1 MIYTLP
7 DSISRGFKMT
17 HVVTRLGAAFA
28 GAALISIVSLQ
39 AAQYGGAPAAPQGR
53 AGGAAQQNVSTPR
66 TPDGHPDLSG
76 MWGGG
81 GGGGGGDKPDEK
93 GNLTVLFKQRPCSEQ
108 QKDLGNCA
116 QAVNF
121 ERDSGVEQRMDPI
134 PMYKPEFW
142 ERVQYLDR
150 EGIKEDPTFHC
161 KPAGVPR
168 MGPPAK
174 IVQTATELLFL
185 YQQGNIF
192 RVIPIDGRPHDPIKS
207 QDTTWYGD
215 AVGKWEGNTM
225 VIDIVG
231 FNDESWLGW
240 PGWLHSNNMHVIER
254 YTRNGNTLTWQATV
268 EDPDV
273 LLAPFVT
280 EPRTLRLNPN
290 PKATLIEDL
299 PCEERDSQH
308 IVTHE
313 RG

>member
-1 MIYTLP
+1 
-7 DSISRGFKMT
+7 MT
-17 HVVTRLGAAFA
+17 HVVTRFGAAFA
-28 GAALISIVSLQ
+28 GAALISLVSIQ
-39 AAQYGGAPAAPQGR
+39 AAPQYGVPAQGAR
-53 AGGAAQQNVSTPR
+53 AGGAAQQQSVATPR

-174 IVQTATELLFL
+174 IVQTATELIFL

-215 AVGKWEGNTM
+215 AVGKWDGDTM
-225 VIDIVG
+225 VIEIVG

-240 PGWLHSNNMHVIER
+240 PGWLHSNNMHVIEK
-254 YTRNGNTLTWQATV
+254 YTRNGNRLTWQATV

-273 LLAPFVT
+273 LTEPFVGR
-280 EPRTLRLNPN
+280 PRTIQLNPN

>member
-1 MIYTLP
+1 MTSLRLAVGLAIAAAL
-7 DSISRGFKMT
+7 SIVS
-17 HVVTRLGAAFA
+17 A
-28 GAALISIVSLQ
+28 GAAQ
-39 AAQYGGAPAAPQGR
+39 TQP
-53 AGGAAQQNVSTPR
+53 QNVATPR
-66 TPDGHPDLSG
+66 AADGHPDLSG
-76 MWGGG
+76 FWGGG
-81 GGGGGGDKPDEK
+81 GGGGQGQPRPDEK
-93 GNLTVLFKQRPCSEQ
+93 GNLVQLTRGRPCHQTQIDAGECAPGVNAERDAGLNQRPANQ
-108 QKDLGNCA
+108 
-116 QAVNF
+116 
-121 ERDSGVEQRMDPI
+121 

-150 EGIKEDPTFHC
+150 EGIKEDPAFHC

-174 IVQTATELLFL
+174 IVQTATELIFM

-192 RVIPIDGRPHDPIKS
+192 RIIPIDGRPHDPIKS

-215 AVGKWEGNTM
+215 AVGKWGGDTM

-254 YTRNGNTLTWQATV
+254 YTRNGNTMRWEAIV
-268 EDPDV
+268 EDPDTM
-273 LLAPFVT
+273 LEPFRMDA
-280 EPRTLRLNPN
+280 RTLRLNPD
-290 PKATLIEDL
+290 PKASFIEDL
-299 PCEERDSQH
+299 PCEERDAQH

>member
-1 MIYTLP
+1 M
-7 DSISRGFKMT
+7 
-17 HVVTRLGAAFA
+17 RLVRFGLAFA
-28 GAALISIVSLQ
+28 VAAAVSLVSLH
-39 AAQYGGAPAAPQGR
+39 AQYGGAPAQGGR
-53 AGGAAQQNVSTPR
+53 GAGAAQPQAQNVPTPR
-66 TPDGHPDLSG
+66 TADGHPDLSG
-76 MWGGG
+76 FWGGG
-81 GGGGGGDKPDEK
+81 GGGGQGQPRPDEK
-93 GNLTVLFKQRPCSEQ
+93 GNLVQLTRGRPCHQTQIDAGECAPGVNAERDAGLNQRPANQ
-108 QKDLGNCA
+108 
-116 QAVNF
+116 
-121 ERDSGVEQRMDPI
+121 
-134 PMYKPEFW
+134 PMYKAEFW

-174 IVQTATELLFL
+174 IVQTATELIFL
-185 YQQGNIF
+185 YQQGNVF

-215 AVGKWEGNTM
+215 AVGKWEGDTM

-254 YTRNGNTLTWQATV
+254 YTRNGNTMRWEAIV
-268 EDPDV
+268 EDADT
-273 LLAPFVT
+273 LLEPFRMDA
-280 EPRTLRLNPN
+280 RTLRLNPD
-290 PKATLIEDL
+290 PKASFIEDL
-299 PCEERDSQH
+299 PCEERDAQH

>member
-1 MIYTLP
+1 
-7 DSISRGFKMT
+7 MT
-17 HVVTRLGAAFA
+17 HVVTRLSAAFA
-28 GAALISIVSLQ
+28 VAALTSLVSLH
-39 AAQYGGAPAAPQGR
+39 AAPQYGVAPAAPQGGR
-53 AGGAAQQNVSTPR
+53 AGGAAQQNPPTPR

-81 GGGGGGDKPDEK
+81 GGGAGGGDKPDEK
-93 GNLTVLFKQRPCSEQ
+93 GNLRVLFRQRPCSVQ
-108 QKDLGNCA
+108 QKDLGNCE

-174 IVQTATELLFL
+174 IVQTPTELIFL
-185 YQQGNIF
+185 YAQANQF

-215 AVGKWEGNTM
+215 AVGKWEGDTM

-240 PGWLHSNNMHVIER
+240 PGWLHSNNMHVTEK
-254 YTRNGNTLTWQATV
+254 YTRTGNTLTWQATV
-268 EDPDV
+268 EDPDT
-273 LLAPFVT
+273 LTQPFVMA
-280 EPRTLRLNPN
+280 PRTLRLNPN
-290 PKATLIEDL
+290 AKATLIEDL

>member
-1 MIYTLP
+1 
-7 DSISRGFKMT
+7 MT
-17 HVVTRLGAAFA
+17 HVVARLGAAFV
-28 GAALISIVSLQ
+28 GAAVLSLASIY
-39 AAQYGGAPAAPQGR
+39 AAPQYATSTPASAPAAAQGGR
-53 AGGAAQQNVSTPR
+53 GGAAPQQNVPTPR

-93 GNLTVLFKQRPCSEQ
+93 GNLTVLFKQRACSQQ
-108 QKDLGNCA
+108 QKDLGNCE

-174 IVQTATELLFL
+174 IVQTPTELIFL
-185 YQQGNIF
+185 YQQANTF

-215 AVGKWEGNTM
+215 AVGKWDGETM

-240 PGWLHSNNMHVIER
+240 PGWLHSNNMHVTEK
-254 YTRNGNTLTWQATV
+254 YTRTGNMLTWQATV

-273 LLAPFVT
+273 LLQPFT
-280 EPRTLRLNPN
+280 LQPRTLRLNPN
-290 PKATLIEDL
+290 AKATLIEDL

>member
-1 MIYTLP
+1 M
-7 DSISRGFKMT
+7 SI
-17 HVVTRLGAAFA
+17 RLGAAFVFA
-28 GAALISIVSLQ
+28 MAISLVSLQ
-39 AAQYGGAPAAPQGR
+39 AQYGGAPAQGGR
-53 AGGAAQQNVSTPR
+53 GAGAAQAQPQNVPTPR
-66 TPDGHPDLSG
+66 TADGHPDLSG
-76 MWGGG
+76 FWGGG
-81 GGGGGGDKPDEK
+81 GGGGGQVKPDEK
-93 GNLTVLFKQRPCSEQ
+93 GNIVQLTQARLCHQTQIDAGECHPGVNAERDAGMNQRPPNQ
-108 QKDLGNCA
+108 
-116 QAVNF
+116 
-121 ERDSGVEQRMDPI
+121 

-174 IVQTATELLFL
+174 IVQTGTELIFL

-192 RVIPIDGRPHDPIKS
+192 RIIPIDGRPHDPIKS

-215 AVGKWEGNTM
+215 AVGKWEGDTM

-254 YTRNGNTLTWQATV
+254 YTRTGNTMRWEAIV
-268 EDPDV
+268 EDPDT
-273 LLAPFVT
+273 LLEPF
-280 EPRTLRLNPN
+280 RMDARMLRLNPD
-290 PKATLIEDL
+290 PKASFIEDL
-299 PCEERDSQH
+299 PCEERDAQH

>member
-1 MIYTLP
+1 
-7 DSISRGFKMT
+7 MT
-17 HVVTRLGAAFA
+17 HVVTRFGAALA
-28 GAALISIVSLQ
+28 GAALISLVSIH
-39 AAQYGGAPAAPQGR
+39 AAPQYGAPAQGAR
-53 AGGAAQQNVSTPR
+53 AGGAAQPQTAATPR

-93 GNLTVLFKQRPCSEQ
+93 GNLTVLFKQRPCSAQ
-108 QKDLGNCA
+108 QKDLGNCE

-174 IVQTATELLFL
+174 IVQTAAELIFL

-215 AVGKWEGNTM
+215 AVGKWEGDTM

>member
-1 MIYTLP
+1 MTQPNRFGLATALAVAMTVVSLP
-7 DSISRGFKMT
+7 ST
-17 HVVTRLGAAFA
+17 PLGAR
-28 GAALISIVSLQ
+28 
-39 AAQYGGAPAAPQGR
+39 AAQTQSQPQNAP
-53 AGGAAQQNVSTPR
+53 TPR
-66 TPDGHPDLSG
+66 TADGHPDLSG

-81 GGGGGGDKPDEK
+81 GGGLGGATVDEK
-93 GNLTVLFKQRPCSEQ
+93 GNLVQLTRGRPCSQ
-108 QKDLGNCA
+108 HQLDLGNCA
-116 QAVNF
+116 PGINF
-121 ERDSGVEQRMDPI
+121 ERDSGVNQRRGPEI

-150 EGIKEDPTFHC
+150 NGTQEDPEFHC

-174 IVQTATELLFL
+174 IVQTATELIFL
-185 YQQGNIF
+185 YGQGNIF

-215 AVGKWEGNTM
+215 AVGRWEGDTM

-231 FNDESWLGW
+231 FNDESWIEW
-240 PGWLHSNNMHVIER
+240 PGWFHSNNMHVTEKL
-254 YTRNGNTLTWQATV
+254 TRTGNTIKWEAIV

-273 LLAPFVT
+273 LTEPYHV

-290 PKATLIEDL
+290 PKATLQEDL
-299 PCEERDSQH
+299 PCEERDAQH
-308 IVTHE
+308 MVTHE